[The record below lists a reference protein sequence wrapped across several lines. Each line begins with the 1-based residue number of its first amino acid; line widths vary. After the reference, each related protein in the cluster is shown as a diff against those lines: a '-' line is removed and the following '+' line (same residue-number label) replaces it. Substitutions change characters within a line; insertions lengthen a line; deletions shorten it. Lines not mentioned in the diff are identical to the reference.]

1 MKKLVIVLDPA
12 HGENVAGKCSP
23 DKTHYEYLWSR
34 ERCKALKSL
43 LEDRGYRVVF
53 TTDSINEPGLSRRKN
68 FASALKVEK
77 GQLKL
82 LISPHNNAAGRGD
95 NWMAATG
102 IEVWTSPGVTKSDE
116 CADIIIDQ
124 LAKDFP
130 DIKMRLNSS
139 QYLQKDKEANFT
151 VLMGADYMAVL
162 IEWLFQ
168 DNKKDVELLKD
179 VTVNKRFE
187 KSLVEAI
194 ERINNHFSKV

>member
-1 MKKLVIVLDPA
+1 
-12 HGENVAGKCSP
+12 
-23 DKTHYEYLWSR
+23 
-34 ERCKALKSL
+34 
-43 LEDRGYRVVF
+43 
-53 TTDSINEPGLSRRKN
+53 
-68 FASALKVEK
+68 
-77 GQLKL
+77 
-82 LISPHNNAAGRGD
+82 
-95 NWMAATG
+95 
-102 IEVWTSPGVTKSDE
+102 
-116 CADIIIDQ
+116 
-124 LAKDFP
+124 
-130 DIKMRLNSS
+130 MRLNSS